1 MISHIKNYPFGF
13 FQKSMCLSERKL
25 LSNYPL
31 FVLLNLNQCLS
42 FHNNVNLINLWISD
56 FKLVFITNIQ
66 KNKNYSLYSCA
77 FILEYNSY
85 STCFDKALFWIIFTK
100 INLLLQLLFKWCA
113 ILYLIFK
120 GELKSHK
127 NKDNKRNQSKIF
139 YILSIIIFFN
149 KRIEQTK
156 KFLEMKDVIKI

>member
-1 MISHIKNYPFGF
+1 MY
-13 FQKSMCLSERKL
+13 LSERKL

-31 FVLLNLNQCLS
+31 FVLFKLNRCLS

-120 GELKSHK
+120 MKPKSHK
-127 NKDNKRNQSKIF
+127 NKGNKRNQAKIF
-139 YILSIIIFFN
+139 YLCSTIVIEPQIKYIIFFN
-149 KRIEQTK
+149 RLEQTN
-156 KFLEMKDVIKI
+156 KFL